1 MWPAAVRSFARSR
14 GAALDKLVANSR
26 SNGDTLREFEA
37 FERSLFTSFR
47 REAALFP
54 DRQPDGEW
62 QWLALAQHYGLPTRL
77 LDWSQSPLVALY
89 FAMSRSTIEP
99 TRIYAC
105 DWGPAGSE
113 TGL

>member
-1 MWPAAVRSFARSR
+1 MDGAGAVFRQYLDWTDRFRGRLTLFRGIDDEDQMWPAAVRSFARSR

-54 DRQPDGEW
+54 DRQPEGEW
-62 QWLALAQHYGLPTRL
+62 QWLAL
-77 LDWSQSPLVALY
+77 
-89 FAMSRSTIEP
+89 
-99 TRIYAC
+99 
-105 DWGPAGSE
+105 
-113 TGL
+113 